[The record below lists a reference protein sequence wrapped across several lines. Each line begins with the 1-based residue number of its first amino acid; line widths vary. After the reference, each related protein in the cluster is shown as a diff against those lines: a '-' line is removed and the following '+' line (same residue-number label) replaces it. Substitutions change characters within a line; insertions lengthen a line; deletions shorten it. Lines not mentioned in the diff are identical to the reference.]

1 MDNHDRSNEKDVQDA
16 AAQRRRSLAAA
27 RGFAVSWG
35 LPLLAAAVAVLA
47 INLILPD
54 QFSSAFAV
62 FSFAFYW
69 LPFAVLWI
77 ASGSTLISIA
87 VWLIPAIALSAAW
100 ALGAGPGIGWLMAS
114 LTAGLLVIS
123 FYPPA
128 IERWGIAVSR
138 LGTALVRM
146 SLSQGDREVDV
157 EAERIRR
164 RLWVAG
170 HEARRSGPD
179 RYLSALDGIRTAAED
194 LPSRDVGTAQLR
206 RTLLGYIDALHNRG
220 SGSSATTEVG
230 EALDD
235 YLDQLHR
242 CRSRSMVYR
251 IMTLRRNT
259 GN

>member
-1 MDNHDRSNEKDVQDA
+1 MTPHPFSGKSCRPKG
-16 AAQRRRSLAAA
+16 SLAGL
-27 RGFAVSWG
+27 RSFAVDWG
-35 LPLLAAAVAVLA
+35 LPLLVAAVAVLA

-100 ALGAGPGIGWLMAS
+100 ALGAGPDIGWLMAS

-138 LGTALVRM
+138 LGTALVRR

-179 RYLSALDGIRTAAED
+179 RYLSDLDGIRNAAGD
-194 LPSRDVGTAQLR
+194 LSTDDVGGAQLR
-206 RTLLGYIDALHNRG
+206 RDLLGFIDAMHDQA
-220 SGSSATTEVG
+220 SGHPESNDVK
-230 EALDD
+230 EALDQ
-235 YLDQLHR
+235 YLKQLHGF
-242 CRSRSMVYR
+242 RSRSVLYR
-251 IMTLRRNT
+251 IMTLHRNA